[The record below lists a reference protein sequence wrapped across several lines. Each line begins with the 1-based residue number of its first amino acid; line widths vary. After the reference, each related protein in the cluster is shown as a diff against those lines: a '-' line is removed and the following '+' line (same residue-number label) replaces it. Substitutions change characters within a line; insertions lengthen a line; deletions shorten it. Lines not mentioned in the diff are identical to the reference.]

1 MKTIRDLN
9 IFNDVME
16 SQLRT
21 AMDVPKG
28 TTAKRWLEIVQMVTT
43 PEEFIE
49 YLFDVFDLIKD

>member
-16 SQLRT
+16 GQLRT
-21 AMDVPKG
+21 TMDVPKKM
-28 TTAKRWLEIVQMVTT
+28 TTKRWLEIVQMVTT

-49 YLFDVFDLIKD
+49 YLYDVFDLIKD

>member
-28 TTAKRWLEIVQMVTT
+28 TTTKRWLEIVQMVTT